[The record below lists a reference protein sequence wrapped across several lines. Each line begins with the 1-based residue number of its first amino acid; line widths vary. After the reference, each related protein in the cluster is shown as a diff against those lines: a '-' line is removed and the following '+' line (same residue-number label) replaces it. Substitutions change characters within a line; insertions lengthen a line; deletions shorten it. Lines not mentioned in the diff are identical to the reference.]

1 MLEIKM
7 FLGGRRMEE
16 SMIDTKKKSKK
27 GKENMDAL
35 WWKPSDKK
43 SPRGDEL
50 TMPSTEKISWGY
62 GPGGIH

>member
-1 MLEIKM
+1 MIYHVIVLEFSQLIKKEKVGIMLEIKM

-35 WWKPSDKK
+35 
-43 SPRGDEL
+43 
-50 TMPSTEKISWGY
+50 
-62 GPGGIH
+62 